1 MYLSILLKLCQY
13 RYYFPLL
20 MEPVSCCLIVHEAHC
35 NAMHCRSG
43 HLCKKIYVFVMIIYL
58 SMYNAHDSTGLSIM
72 HEVPRLP
79 LLTAV
84 TLPARINDEH
94 SLQKLSGRSQVAVS
108 LFCVST
114 IWQEQSC
121 KNVPTVL
128 FFYVFATLGRS
139 MKNLL

>member
-1 MYLSILLKLCQY
+1 
-13 RYYFPLL
+13 
-20 MEPVSCCLIVHEAHC
+20 
-35 NAMHCRSG
+35 
-43 HLCKKIYVFVMIIYL
+43 MIIYL

-72 HEVPRLP
+72 HEVPHLP

-114 IWQEQSC
+114 IYEESFVKRSQIGHPGENNSSAQS
-121 KNVPTVL
+121 
-128 FFYVFATLGRS
+128 
-139 MKNLL
+139 

>member
-1 MYLSILLKLCQY
+1 
-13 RYYFPLL
+13 

-35 NAMHCRSG
+35 NAMHCRPG
-43 HLCKKIYVFVMIIYL
+43 HLCKKYLFLFNNIIQYNMIIYL

-114 IWQEQSC
+114 IYEESFVKRSQIGHPGENNSSAQSWC
-121 KNVPTVL
+121 
-128 FFYVFATLGRS
+128 G
-139 MKNLL
+139 